1 MGQGGMTARK
11 EGKTWTA
18 DFYENGR
25 SGRRIRKYGF
35 LTKAA
40 AQRYESNYF
49 ASLMKTGRPLDDRLS
64 DLVTLW
70 YDLHG
75 CSLKDAKYRLSRTL
89 ATVERLGNPLASS
102 FDALAWAR
110 YRQSRLKDV
119 TPHTVNHEQ
128 RYLSAVFSELS
139 RLGAWVGDNPLAK
152 VRQIKTDQT
161 ELTFLTLPQV
171 AQLLEECKRSTNNHT
186 YPVALICL
194 ATGARWNE
202 AESLQR
208 GAIFGGKAHFHRT
221 KNRQSRSVPIPK
233 EVEEIALKVGMPG
246 NGRLFMS
253 CRSAFRAAYKRCCF
267 ATPGQMTHILRHTF
281 ASHYMMGGGD
291 ILGLQ
296 RILGHSSITMT
307 MRYAHLSPDHL
318 ESALR
323 LSPLSQ
329 SGYRVSRVASSV
341 GDGIIF

>member
-1 MGQGGMTARK
+1 MTVRK
-11 EGKTWTA
+11 DGKTWTA

-25 SGRRIRKYGF
+25 TGRRIRKKGF

-40 AQRYESNYF
+40 AQRYESDFF
-49 ASLMKTGRPLDDRLS
+49 ASLKQTGRPLDDRLA

-70 YDLHG
+70 HSLHG
-75 CSLKDAKYRLSRTL
+75 CSLKDEKHRLSRTL
-89 ATVERLGNPLASS
+89 AVVERLGNPRASE

-110 YRQSRLKDV
+110 YRQTRLKDAS
-119 TPHTVNHEQ
+119 PQTVNHEQ
-128 RYLSAVFSELS
+128 RYLSAVFSELI
-139 RLGAWVGDNPLAK
+139 RLGAWSGTNPLAK
-152 VRQIKTDQT
+152 IRQIKTDQT
-161 ELTFLTLPQV
+161 ELSFLTLEQV
-171 AQLLEECKRSTNNHT
+171 NQLLDECRQSTNNHT

-194 ATGARWNE
+194 ATGARWDE
-202 AESLQR
+202 AESIQR
-208 GAIFGGKAHFHRT
+208 NAIFGGKAHFHRT
-221 KNRQSRSVPIPK
+221 KNRQSRAVPIPT
-233 EVEEIALKVGMPG
+233 EVEEAALKVGMPG

-253 CRSAFRAAYKRCCF
+253 CRAAFRSAYKRCGF
-267 ATPGQMTHILRHTF
+267 DTPGQLTHILRHTF

-323 LSPLSQ
+323 FSPIAQ
-329 SGYRVSRVASSV
+329 CGVQ
-341 GDGIIF
+341 I

>member
-1 MGQGGMTARK
+1 MTTRK
-11 EGKTWTA
+11 DGKTWTA

-25 SGRRIRKYGF
+25 AGRRIRKKGF

-40 AQRYESNYF
+40 AQRYESDYF
-49 ASLMKTGRPLDDRLS
+49 ANLTKTGRPLDDRLS

-89 ATVERLGNPLASS
+89 ATVERLGNPMATS

-128 RYLSAVFSELS
+128 RYLSAVFSELI
-139 RLGAWVGDNPLAK
+139 RLGAWVGSNPLAK

-161 ELTFLTLPQV
+161 ELTFLTLQQV
-171 AQLLEECKRSTNNHT
+171 GQLLEECKRSTNNHT

-194 ATGARWNE
+194 ATGARWDE

-208 GAIFGGKAHFHRT
+208 GAIFGG
-221 KNRQSRSVPIPK
+221 
-233 EVEEIALKVGMPG
+233 
-246 NGRLFMS
+246 
-253 CRSAFRAAYKRCCF
+253 
-267 ATPGQMTHILRHTF
+267 
-281 ASHYMMGGGD
+281 
-291 ILGLQ
+291 
-296 RILGHSSITMT
+296 
-307 MRYAHLSPDHL
+307 
-318 ESALR
+318 
-323 LSPLSQ
+323 
-329 SGYRVSRVASSV
+329 
-341 GDGIIF
+341 

>member
-1 MGQGGMTARK
+1 MTARK
-11 EGKTWTA
+11 DGNTWTA

-25 SGRRIRKYGF
+25 SGRRIRKKGF
-35 LTKAA
+35 KTKAA
-40 AQRYESNYF
+40 AQRYESEFF
-49 ASLMKTGRPLDDRLS
+49 ASLNSTGRPLDDRLS

-70 YDLHG
+70 HDLHG
-75 CSLKDAKYRLSRTL
+75 CSLKDAKHRLARTL
-89 ATVERLGNPLASS
+89 ATVERLGNPMASN

-110 YRQSRLKDV
+110 YRQTRLKDV
-119 TPHTVNHEQ
+119 SPHTVNHEQ
-128 RYLSAVFSELS
+128 RYLSAVFSELI
-139 RLGAWVGDNPLAK
+139 RLGAWVGNNPLAK

-161 ELTFLTLPQV
+161 ELTFLTLQQV
-171 AQLLEECKRSTNNHT
+171 EQLLEECKRSTNNHT

-194 ATGARWNE
+194 ATGARWDE
-202 AESLQR
+202 AESLSR
-208 GAIFGGKAHFHRT
+208 GALFGGKAHFHRT

-246 NGRLFMS
+246 NGRLFMP
-253 CRSAFRAAYKRCCF
+253 CRSAFRSAYLRCGF
-267 ATPGQMTHILRHTF
+267 HTPGQMTHILRHTF

-296 RILGHSSITMT
+296 RILGHSTITMT

-323 LSPLSQ
+323 LSPLTQ
-329 SGYRVSRVASSV
+329 CGYLSHHA
-341 GDGIIF
+341 

>member
-1 MGQGGMTARK
+1 MTVRK
-11 EGKTWTA
+11 DGKTWTA

-25 SGRRIRKYGF
+25 AGKRIRKKGF
-35 LTKAA
+35 LTKSA
-40 AQRYESNYF
+40 AQRYESDYF
-49 ASLMKTGRPLDDRLS
+49 ASLNQTGRPLDDRLS
-64 DLVTLW
+64 DLVKVW
-70 YDLHG
+70 HSLHG
-75 CSLKDAKYRLSRTL
+75 CSLKDEKYRLLRTL
-89 ATVERLGNPLASS
+89 ATVERLGDPRASD

-110 YRQSRLKDV
+110 YRQRRLTEV

-128 RYLSAVFSELS
+128 RYLSAVFSELI
-139 RLGAWVGDNPLAK
+139 RLGAWVGANPLAK

-161 ELTFLTLPQV
+161 ELSFLTLDEV
-171 AQLLEECKRSTNNHT
+171 ERLLDECRKSTNNHT

-194 ATGARWNE
+194 ATGARWDE

-208 GAIFGGKAHFHRT
+208 SAIFGGKAHFHRT

-233 EVEEIALKVGMPG
+233 EVEDIALKVGMPG
-246 NGRLFMS
+246 SGRLFHS
-253 CRSAFRAAYKRCCF
+253 CRSAFRSAYLRCGF
-267 ATPGQMTHILRHTF
+267 DTPGQMTHILRHTF

-329 SGYRVSRVASSV
+329 MVGFLDRVSA
-341 GDGIIF
+341 